1 VTTQIARISQWR
13 RTGWAAFGLPLAAS
27 LTISGLAQQTP
38 QDTAAPHPIVLRGS
52 RPVSTTAAPA
62 QNNTPS
68 KTSAPARTVAPVTHG
83 AALPANA
90 PARMPTPASTA
101 AHATAPAATSPSG
114 RSLPTAASAPPN
126 VTAPIHI
133 KGPAASGVATTV
145 GAAVAAPVSA
155 PPANPSPTGPAYV
168 APAAFAVA
176 GANVGAHMV
185 ADFSTPPSTE
195 QTIHLQVGHSIFVNT
210 KHRLSRVYVT
220 NPTVLDSYT
229 ANPNQIVVTAKEAG
243 VSTLILWDEQGDSQV
258 YMVSADADVEN
269 LRRALLAAYPHD
281 DIQVKASEG
290 RITLTGFVGTK
301 DTVDA
306 AGKIAALYAKDFS
319 NALIVN
325 SSHVRQVRLK
335 VRFVEV
341 DRSKLAQFG
350 FSFFSL
356 NGSTLVTAST
366 LQFPNTLQVGSST
379 SGTAFPVGGTQ
390 VSIGNPLN
398 FMLYSA
404 KYNVG
409 VALQDLATR
418 QLLQILAEPTITAM
432 SGQKANFLAG
442 GEFPFPVVQG
452 ASQGFTSVSIQFR
465 PFGVKLEF
473 TPVVNPD
480 DSIDLSISPEVSAL
494 DYTNAVSISGYT
506 VPAIST
512 RRAQTEVVL
521 RSGQSFALTGLLDR
535 RTTDAYERTPGIAS
549 VPIIG
554 ALFRSK
560 SLNHSLSELVVV
572 VTPEIIDPLKDA
584 DQPIAEPHI
593 VVPFIDRPSFDQS
606 MKQKEKKDQP
616 QQ

>member
-1 VTTQIARISQWR
+1 MTTQIARISQWR
-13 RTGWAAFGLPLAAS
+13 RSGWAAFGLPLAAS
-27 LTISGLAQQTP
+27 LTMTGLAQQT
-38 QDTAAPHPIVLRGS
+38 QTDSAAPHPIVLRGS
-52 RPVSTTAAPA
+52 RPAAQTATPA
-62 QNNTPS
+62 AQTN
-68 KTSAPARTVAPVTHG
+68 TSAKPSATTR
-83 AALPANA
+83 
-90 PARMPTPASTA
+90 S
-101 AHATAPAATSPSG
+101 TAPATTGSSLPAATATRVNTPATVVSPVVTSPSG
-114 RSLPTAASAPPN
+114 RSLPTTTNSAPAN
-126 VTAPIHI
+126 VTAPIRI
-133 KGPAASGVATTV
+133 KGPATTGVATSI
-145 GAAVAAPVSA
+145 GAAVATPTPAPVTATPA
-155 PPANPSPTGPAYV
+155 PVGPAYV
-168 APAAFAVA
+168 PPASFAVA
-176 GANVGAHMV
+176 GANVAANMV

-243 VSTLILWDEQGDSQV
+243 LSTLILWDEQGDSQV

-269 LRRALLAAYPHD
+269 LRRALVAAYPHD

-301 DTVDA
+301 DAVDG

-319 NALIVN
+319 NALIIN

-356 NGSTLVTAST
+356 NGSTLVTSST
-366 LQFPNTLQVGSST
+366 LQFPNTLQVGGSS

-418 QLLQILAEPTITAM
+418 QLLQILAEPNITAM

-572 VTPEIIDPLKDA
+572 VTPEIIDPLKDG
-584 DQPIAEPHI
+584 DQPVVEPQM
-593 VVPFIDRPSFDQS
+593 VVPFIDRPVFDQS
-606 MKQKEKKDQP
+606 MKSQEKKEQP
-616 QQ
+616 QK